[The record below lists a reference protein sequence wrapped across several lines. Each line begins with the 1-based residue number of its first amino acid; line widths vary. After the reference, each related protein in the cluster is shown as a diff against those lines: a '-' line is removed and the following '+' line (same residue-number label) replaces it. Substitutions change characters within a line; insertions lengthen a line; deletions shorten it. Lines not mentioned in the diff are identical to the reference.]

1 MSDPSPSP
9 SDPVIA
15 RVSVALVAVA
25 VAFLC
30 FALESKQPWEGK
42 ALSQVA
48 KRLDVA
54 KEEVP
59 WQLFFDFE
67 KLGAYKLGTESYR
80 QIGLW
85 QGAILVGLAVGFCAM
100 TARWWVPLTQR
111 RLRPESPGGIDVTQS
126 GKTFRPGRIG
136 WIGLLLILL
145 IAIGLRVPHLNR
157 VVYFDEQDN
166 LRRNF
171 HGYTEIKPDGSERW
185 REAGWSEALWENKL
199 GNNPVLLS
207 VLAQASQGI
216 WRAVTGADRQ
226 RFSIVAIR
234 LPVLLA
240 GLASIAALW
249 WLLQLWGL
257 RSAALIA
264 AMLAAIHP
272 MHINY
277 SLQARGYA
285 FVLLFVPLAL
295 GFAWLALRQNRWRDW
310 SAFAMCVFFC
320 LWSYAGSVY
329 FAVAINAGLIGC
341 LLWQRFRSGDPGM
354 IGPISRLLVVN
365 VTTGLLY
372 VFLIFPH
379 IPQVSYH
386 FRQIFEV
393 IPLETFWIF
402 YAWSHYSTGTNFP
415 SSSDIYDLRTDQVG
429 LAEVL
434 LQRYASAEPVLVV
447 LQWMVIPVLIIWGYV
462 WLLRRSREMGDSYK
476 GMILGLGFAAPILA
490 LSHQHFTSL
499 YFYYWYLSSALP
511 VVIAGIAIGLQCLI
525 EPLLRRPSSL
535 PRGVAITACVGFFAL
550 FYWQSSPRKSG
561 SGRIQQATGWPTN
574 EKRIPAVEFRRG
586 ASNWVTTRDGQSIR
600 LMEVFEDEGNRRAG
614 R

>member
-1 MSDPSPSP
+1 MSSPSPSP

-15 RVSVALVAVA
+15 RVSVALVALA
-25 VAFLC
+25 VAFLWY
-30 FALESKQPWEGK
+30 ALEAKQPWEGK
-42 ALSQVA
+42 ALSQTA
-48 KRLDVA
+48 KRLDVS
-54 KEEVP
+54 KDEVP
-59 WQLFFDFE
+59 WQVFFDFE
-67 KLGAYKLGTESYR
+67 KLGSYKLGTESYR

-85 QGAILVGLAVGFCAM
+85 QGAIFVGLAIGFCAL
-100 TARWWVPLTQR
+100 TASWWVPLTR
-111 RLRPESPGGIDVTQS
+111 RKPRLENLKTLAPDQS
-126 GKTFRPGRIG
+126 AKTFRPGRAG
-136 WIGLLLILL
+136 WIGLFVIILL
-145 IAIGLRVPHLNR
+145 ATVLRAPHLNR

-171 HGYTEIKPDGSERW
+171 HGYTEIQSDGTERW
-185 REAGWSEALWENKL
+185 REAGWSEALWENRL

-207 VLAQASQGI
+207 VLAQVSQGI
-216 WRAVTGADRQ
+216 WRSVTGAERE

-234 LPVLLA
+234 LPVLLG
-240 GLASIAALW
+240 GLASIAAVW
-249 WLLQLWGL
+249 WLLQLWCLRYAAVIAGL
-257 RSAALIA
+257 
-264 AMLAAIHP
+264 LAAIHP

-310 SAFAMCVFFC
+310 SAYAMCVFFC
-320 LWSYAGSVY
+320 LWSYAGSIY
-329 FAVAINAGLIGC
+329 FAVAINAGLMVC
-341 LLWQRFRSGDPGM
+341 MLWQRYRSGDPDM
-354 IGPISRLLVVN
+354 IGPVSRLLVVN
-365 VTTGLLY
+365 VATGLLY
-372 VFLIFPH
+372 VFLVFPH
-379 IPQVSYH
+379 IPQVCYH

-393 IPLETFWIF
+393 IPLEAFWIF

-434 LQRYASAEPVLVV
+434 LQRFASAEPVLVV
-447 LQWMVIPVLIIWGYV
+447 LQWMVIPVLIILGYV
-462 WLLRRSREMGDSYK
+462 WLIRRSRASGYSYS
-476 GMILGLGFAAPILA
+476 GLILGLGFTAPILA

-511 VVIAGIAIGLQCLI
+511 IVIAGVAIGLQCLI
-525 EPLLRRPSSL
+525 EPFLRRQSPL
-535 PRGVAITACVGFFAL
+535 PKGVAIAICTSFFAL
-550 FYWQSSPRKSG
+550 FYWQSSPRNSG
-561 SGRIQQATGWPTN
+561 SGRIQQAVGWPTN

-600 LMEVFEDEGNRRAG
+600 LMEVFDNEGNRRSG